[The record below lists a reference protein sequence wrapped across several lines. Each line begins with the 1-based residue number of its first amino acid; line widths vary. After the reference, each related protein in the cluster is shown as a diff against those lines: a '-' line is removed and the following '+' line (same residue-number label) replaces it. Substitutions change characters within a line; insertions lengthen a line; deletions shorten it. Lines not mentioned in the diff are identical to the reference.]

1 MAEKIQLRI
10 VTPTRLVVDEEVDEV
25 TAPGVLGQFG
35 VLPNH
40 IAFLTLLQPGELAYK
55 QGGRVTRLA
64 IAGGYAEVLDNVMT
78 VLADA
83 AEFAGEIDVGRAQ
96 RAKEQAEKNIGGL
109 NIDDREF
116 ALCEAAL
123 ARALARLEVASREG
137 RR

>member
-1 MAEKIQLRI
+1 ML
-10 VTPTRLVVDEEVDEV
+10 DEEVDEV

-40 IAFLTLLQPGELAYK
+40 IAFLTLLQPGELSFK

-83 AEFAGEIDVGRAQ
+83 AEFATEIDVGRAE
-96 RAKEQAEKNIGGL
+96 RAKKRAEKNLAAL

-116 ALCEAAL
+116 AICEAAL
-123 ARALARLEVASREG
+123 ARATARIEVARPET